1 MKKTCCFLSTTL
13 TAALLGLSPIAAAQC
28 GADSAAD
35 TDDSRTAKSPVALAA
50 LSDRSDGRDIVETA
64 IGAGQFN
71 TLATALEAAGL
82 VDALQ
87 GEGPFTVFAPTDEA
101 FAKLPEGTL
110 DELLKP
116 ENRDTLRL
124 ILTYH
129 VVSGKVK
136 AADVVGLNAADT
148 LSGQRVSIAV
158 NDGTVRLND
167 RARVTRVDVEAT
179 NGVIHILDSVLMPN
193 TKDILETAADT
204 GDFTTLAGAIRAA
217 GLVSTLQGDGPFTV
231 FAPTDEAFARV
242 PAETLNSLMQPE
254 NREQLIAVLTYHV
267 VPGRVY
273 ADRAKSEGRA
283 ETVQGSFLTI
293 RERSGDVRINNAKL
307 IKADMDTTNGVIH
320 VIDTVLIPE

>member
-1 MKKTCCFLSTTL
+1 M
-13 TAALLGLSPIAAAQC
+13 
-28 GADSAAD
+28 
-35 TDDSRTAKSPVALAA
+35 
-50 LSDRSDGRDIVETA
+50 SDRSEGRNIVETA

-87 GEGPFTVFAPTDEA
+87 GDGPFTVFAPTDEA
-101 FAKLPEGTL
+101 FDKLPEGTL

-116 ENRDTLRL
+116 ESRDTLRL

-148 LSGQRVSIAV
+148 LSGQRISIAV

-167 RARVTRVDVEAT
+167 SARVTDVDIEAS
-179 NGVIHILDSVLMPN
+179 NGVIHIIDSVIMPN
-193 TKDILETAADT
+193 TKDILETAADA
-204 GDFTTLAGAIRAA
+204 GDFSTLAGAIRAA
-217 GLVSTLQGDGPFTV
+217 GLVSTLQSDGPFTV
-231 FAPTDEAFARV
+231 FAPTDEAFAKV

-254 NREQLIAVLTYHV
+254 NRDQLIAVLTYHV
-267 VPGRVY
+267 VAGRVY
-273 ADRAKSEGRA
+273 ADQAKKAGRA
-283 ETVQGSFLTI
+283 ETVQGGTLTI
-293 RERSGDVRINNAKL
+293 RERDGDVRINNAKVL
-307 IKADMDTTNGVIH
+307 KADIDTTNGVIH